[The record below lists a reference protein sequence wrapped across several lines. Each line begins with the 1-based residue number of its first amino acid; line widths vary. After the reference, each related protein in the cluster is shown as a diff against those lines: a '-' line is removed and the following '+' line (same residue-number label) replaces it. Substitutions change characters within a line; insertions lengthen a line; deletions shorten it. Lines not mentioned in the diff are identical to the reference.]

1 MSDHSTGLRIAV
13 LLPCFNEEAAI
24 AQTVAG
30 FRASLPD
37 ATIYVYDNNSSDRT
51 RELAAEAG
59 AIVRTERMQ
68 GKGHV
73 VRRMFAD
80 VEADVYVMADGD
92 STYDSAAAP
101 ELVRRLVEEQL
112 DMVVGAR
119 KSEVEEA
126 YRRGHRLGNKMFTG
140 LLASLFGRT
149 FSDIFSGYR
158 VFSRRF
164 AKSFPALARGFE
176 TETEISVHALELAM
190 PVAEVVTAYGARPEG
205 SASKLSTYRDGWRIM
220 KTILH
225 LFRIE
230 RPVLF
235 YGSFSLFLVT
245 LAVVLAVPLVVTYVQ
260 TGLVPRFPTAILATG
275 LVIVAALSFMC
286 GLILDT
292 VVRGRR
298 EVRRLH
304 YLSLPAP
311 GQNVVAVPTKS
322 LAATSPKR
330 RPQRLTH

>member
-1 MSDHSTGLRIAV
+1 LPTDTQHESALRIAV
-13 LLPCFNEEAAI
+13 LLPCYNEEAAI
-24 AQTVAG
+24 GQTVAA
-30 FRASLPD
+30 FRAALPD
-37 ATIYVYDNNSSDRT
+37 AAVYVYDNNSGDRT
-51 RELAAEAG
+51 REVAAAAG
-59 AIVRTERMQ
+59 AIVRDERMQ

-80 VEADVYVMADGD
+80 VEADVYLMADGD
-92 STYDSAAAP
+92 ATYDATVAP
-101 ELVRRLVEEQL
+101 ELVRRLVEERL

-126 YRRGHRLGNKMFTG
+126 YRRGHRLGNRLFTG
-140 LLASLFGRT
+140 ILASLFGRSFT
-149 FSDIFSGYR
+149 DIFSGYR

-164 AKSFPALARGFE
+164 VKSFPALSRGFE

-205 SASKLSTYRDGWRIM
+205 SHSKLSTYRDGWRIAR
-220 KTILH
+220 TILH

-235 YGSFSLFLVT
+235 YGGFAAFLAA
-245 LAVVLAVPLVVTYVQ
+245 LAVVLAVPLVVTYAE
-260 TGLVPRFPTAILATG
+260 TGLVPRFPTAILVTG
-275 LVIVAALSFMC
+275 LMVVATISFAV

-298 EVRRLH
+298 EVRRLA
-304 YLSLPAP
+304 YLSFPAV
-311 GQNVVAVPTKS
+311 GE
-322 LAATSPKR
+322 
-330 RPQRLTH
+330 

>member
-1 MSDHSTGLRIAV
+1 VITAMQTDALRIAV
-13 LLPCFNEEAAI
+13 LLPCYNEEAAI
-24 AQTVAG
+24 AQTIAG
-30 FRASLPD
+30 FRAALPT
-37 ATIYVYDNNSSDRT
+37 AAIYVYDNNSADRT
-51 RELAAEAG
+51 REVAAAAG

-80 VEADVYVMADGD
+80 VEADIYVMADGD
-92 STYDSAAAP
+92 ATYDAAAAP
-101 ELVRRLVEEQL
+101 ELVRRLVEDQL

-119 KSEVEEA
+119 RSEVEEA
-126 YRRGHRLGNKMFTG
+126 YRRGHRLGNRLFTG
-140 LLASLFGRT
+140 LLARLFGRS

-176 TETEISVHALELAM
+176 TETEISIHALELAM
-190 PVAEVVTAYGARPEG
+190 PVGEIVTAYGARPEG
-205 SASKLSTYRDGWRIM
+205 SHSKLSTYRDGWRIFR
-220 KTILH
+220 TILH

-235 YGSFSLFLVT
+235 YGSFGLFLAAIAIVISAP
-245 LAVVLAVPLVVTYVQ
+245 LAITYVE

-275 LVIVAALSFMC
+275 LMILAFMSFMC

-304 YLSLPAP
+304 YLSLPAVGEEP
-311 GQNVVAVPTKS
+311 TRAVEFGRDAPA
-322 LAATSPKR
+322 LLGNLR
-330 RPQRLTH
+330 R